1 MGTAYRV
8 IALFRILLLVLL
20 VLLGLVAGV
29 FSGFL
34 STSKYMKVAALW
46 HHCVAKTVGVRCRFS
61 GADFEQGALIV
72 CNHVSWLDISVI
84 GSRFPV
90 VFLANSVIMK
100 WPVLGWV
107 IKKAGTLFIEK
118 GSGAAKAIT
127 DLGNSLRN
135 HQSVLIFPEGRTTD
149 GTGVIRFQPRLFQS
163 AIDAGARVQAIG
175 IRYVDAAGVRE
186 PRPRFDGDITL
197 IQSVWAATRGKP
209 FYVEVHLFDPILANA
224 RRDALSR
231 ETQRLVR
238 GWVENPPGPAAGPK
252 PG

>member
-1 MGTAYRV
+1 MIAYRI

-20 VLLGLVAGV
+20 VFLGLVAGV

-46 HHCVAKTVGVRCRFS
+46 HGCVAKTVGVRCRFS

-72 CNHVSWLDISVI
+72 CNHISWLDISVI

-118 GSGAAKAIT
+118 GTGSAKAII
-127 DLGNSLRN
+127 DLGHSLQE

-175 IRYVDAAGVRE
+175 IRYVDSSGARE
-186 PRPRFDGDITL
+186 PRTRFDGDITL
-197 IQSVWAATRGKP
+197 IQSVWATTRGKP
-209 FYVEVHLFDPILANA
+209 FYVEVHLFDPILANE
-224 RRDALSR
+224 RRDVLSR
-231 ETQRLVR
+231 EAQRLVK
-238 GWVENPPGPAAGPK
+238 GWVEHRVEPAADSNRG
-252 PG
+252 